1 MTIFI
6 IATVIMSVI
15 TFSVYGYDKYL
26 AKRHLWRIPESTLL
40 LLTFFGGS
48 FGALLGMFF
57 FNHKTRKLKFK
68 IFVPLFLLIWIGL
81 AVVIMMKIL

>member
-6 IATVIMSVI
+6 IVTVIMSVI
-15 TFSVYGYDKYL
+15 TFAVYGYDKYR

-40 LLTFFGGS
+40 ALSFFGGA
-48 FGALLGMFF
+48 FGALVGMFI
-57 FNHKTRKLKFK
+57 FNHKTRKLKFR

-81 AVVIMMKIL
+81 AVVIMIKI